1 MQFVPRVLRAVFAIA
16 LFGFACAAPAPAQ
29 PVQTAHSPEE
39 DAMVGTWYGEFLPE
53 VAAPLQRFITVRKA
67 DGTFTL
73 HARMYQND
81 KLIGEARNTG
91 LWGISNGI
99 YFTVTTEVNGVRSDP
114 KLPQAINAYLVK
126 SLKTDR
132 FEYVH
137 FATGRD
143 FVVTR
148 VDPAK
153 AHLPD

>member
-1 MQFVPRVLRAVFAIA
+1 MQLVQRVLRAVSAIA
-16 LFGFACAAPAPAQ
+16 LFAFVCSAPAFGQPAPA
-29 PVQTAHSPEE
+29 AHSTDEQ
-39 DAMVGTWYGEFLPE
+39 ALVGTWYGEFLPE
-53 VAAPLQRFITVRKA
+53 VNAPLQRFITVRKA

-81 KLIGEARNTG
+81 KLIGEARNNG

-126 SLKTDR
+126 SVKADR

-153 AHLPD
+153 AQLPD

>member
-1 MQFVPRVLRAVFAIA
+1 MQLARRVLRAVIA
-16 LFGFACAAPAPAQ
+16 MGLFSFVFTAPALAQ
-29 PVQTAHSPEE
+29 SAQAAHSPDEQ
-39 DAMVGTWYGEFLPE
+39 AMVGTWYGEFLPE
-53 VAAPLQRFITVRKA
+53 VNAPLQRFITVRKA

-81 KLIGEARNTG
+81 KLIGEARNSG

-126 SLKTDR
+126 SVKADR

>member
-1 MQFVPRVLRAVFAIA
+1 MQFLRRALRAAFALMLVA
-16 LFGFACAAPAPAQ
+16 SFGADADE
-29 PVQTAHSPEE
+29 VAHSPDEQ
-39 DAMVGTWYGEFLPE
+39 ALVGTWYGEFLPE
-53 VAAPLQRFITVRKA
+53 LNAPLQRFITVRKA

-81 KLIGEARNTG
+81 KLIGEAKNNG

-126 SLKTDR
+126 SVKPDR

-153 AHLPD
+153 ARLPD